1 MPGFEFRRGA
11 MPLASPTRTRSC
23 VRYTGTLH
31 YGTRHTPRELQE
43 VDSVV
48 MVPDATTSSSG
59 EMKLS
64 LLPTLSALSLCSL
77 VLTRYFLP
85 LQHGR
90 SNISTFADPRTR
102 ARSEKLSSQHSGL
115 SLFKRVLY
123 HPWPPSTIQFSGG
136 NMRHSQRRRF
146 QNQPS
151 ARVILH
157 CLRTSGLIHRTCLGQ
172 LGSGPN
178 SPRPRSSSHV
188 LARFHTVH
196 SRVRASRP
204 RDYVGSCGL

>member
-102 ARSEKLSSQHSGL
+102 ARSEKLSSQHFWLILIQARIVSPVAPIHNP
-115 SLFKRVLY
+115 VL
-123 HPWPPSTIQFSGG
+123 
-136 NMRHSQRRRF
+136 RR
-146 QNQPS
+146 
-151 ARVILH
+151 
-157 CLRTSGLIHRTCLGQ
+157 
-172 LGSGPN
+172 
-178 SPRPRSSSHV
+178 
-188 LARFHTVH
+188 
-196 SRVRASRP
+196 
-204 RDYVGSCGL
+204 